1 MNLKSEMPELLEE
14 LKKLETLEDLKIFY
28 DSFAEGATDDDQKL
42 LDAILDHFL
51 LTNEEKNY
59 IVNGILFREQENKES
74 MISSPEAEQIRLF
87 FLDIDSIK
95 TLEDLQDMYE
105 KVERTR
111 CNDKDERLK
120 ILLDMFNLSNEEK
133 DCVISGDSIRN
144 RKIKLI

>member
-1 MNLKSEMPELLEE
+1 MNLKSEIPELLEE

-28 DSFAEGATDDDQKL
+28 DSFAEGASDDDQKL

-51 LTNEEKNY
+51 LTNEEECY
-59 IVNGILFREQENKES
+59 IVNNIPLDEQETQEL
-74 MISSPEAEQIRLF
+74 MISSSEAKQTILF
-87 FLDIDSIK
+87 FLDVDSIK
-95 TLEDLQDMYE
+95 TLEDLQDMYD

-111 CNDKDERLK
+111 CNDKDERLQ

>member
-59 IVNGILFREQENKES
+59 IVNNILMEEQKNKES
-74 MISSPEAEQIRLF
+74 MSSSPEAEQIILF

-111 CNDKDERLK
+111 CNDKDERLQ
-120 ILLDMFNLSNEEK
+120 ILLDMFDLSDKEK